1 MGRRFEWQAI
11 LLTVLMVCFVTGASG
26 QDASPQKIADGVW
39 FLVGDSSK
47 GYSNTA
53 RILMLFTLN

>member
-1 MGRRFEWQAI
+1 VLSRVREGGCVFNWRELF
-11 LLTVLMVCFVTGASG
+11 LVVLMVCFVGGASG

-47 GYSNTA
+47 GYSNTT
-53 RILMLFTLN
+53 II